1 MRARHSMRQNF
12 YTTPDSVY
20 INASGSQVETSVQDE
35 GTPTVSPFLRNGTM
49 TNFRDIWKAR
59 KKGGS
64 DKTR

>member
-1 MRARHSMRQNF
+1 MRQNF

-49 TNFRDIWKAR
+49 TNF
-59 KKGGS
+59 
-64 DKTR
+64 